1 MKSMIIAII
10 YAYATKGGV
19 ALSSRIMR
27 SKSARNCGIS
37 LCQTPNKNVFNDDAA
52 SSAQHLT
59 RRSFASLL
67 PFSLLLKGNDAT
79 AASPLSAEEAD
90 NFKARAERALRPK
103 PPKVLRTRM
112 NLDFAVLLMRSSYNA
127 VDSIDIVP
135 MQQFQKDFFLI
146 RQAEY
151 QYYANSLGP
160 GAMQQGDLA
169 DPNYFDF
176 ISFAQY
182 ATINR
187 ELNDPAVIFEEQ
199 QPVDVGEGQP
209 QQFDTVVVK
218 RDSLV
223 SKSQLAQRHTDI
235 VGNAILNKLIEKFG
249 DTPSAIPKIEVNSRP
264 DAATLLASVKQM
276 VNLFVVNGFAFNAT
290 ASISKTGTGLGDA
303 AGTEFSVIAT
313 SPANLWSGQSLKTKN
328 AILANDFLLKTA
340 KTLISRVG
348 YSVTKS
354 SVSYSNN
361 QEITIFT
368 IT

>member
-1 MKSMIIAII
+1 MIIAII

-19 ALSSRIMR
+19 ALSSHIMR

-37 LCQTPNKNVFNDDAA
+37 LCQTPNTNVFNDDAA

-103 PPKVLRTRM
+103 PPKVLRTRL

-135 MQQFQKDFFLI
+135 MQQFQKV

-313 SPANLWSGQSLKTKN
+313 SPANLWSGQSLKT
-328 AILANDFLLKTA
+328 A